1 MTPQAIDTSAE
12 KYSMLRDI
20 FPEDIKQVHF
30 ANVDMDIT
38 MLSIADILRNVHRNF
53 PKNTAARN
61 ALANGTMAVAIL
73 CRTKYLKP
81 VKGLIIVITNDSNAV
96 NIKSRDYIVLAVS
109 ENTIS
114 SNDRILDM
122 LDKFTTYLMQNYGD
136 IIPSFKEF
144 YTLYV
149 YDAYELEDQ

>member
-1 MTPQAIDTSAE
+1 M
-12 KYSMLRDI
+12 
-20 FPEDIKQVHF
+20 
-30 ANVDMDIT
+30 
-38 MLSIADILRNVHRNF
+38 
-53 PKNTAARN
+53 
-61 ALANGTMAVAIL
+61 
-73 CRTKYLKP
+73 
-81 VKGLIIVITNDSNAV
+81 KGLIIVITNDSNTV